1 MCPVSILILQS
12 PLTRCQ
18 TFRGFNRTQ
27 LNNSEGFQGWNSD
40 ILWQKRDR
48 HTVLISVIQPKS
60 FVQYFCVLSS
70 CICIKKLNNGSGWT
84 VLLSTSGHDTAN
96 QIYRRIKTQQIPNSQ
111 IHSNTRNILDPKN
124 AFQADQD
131 SFTKIKRMFI

>member
-48 HTVLISVIQPKS
+48 HNLLSDSAQKLYI
-60 FVQYFCVLSS
+60 FVFSS
-70 CICIKKLNNGSGWT
+70 CICIKKLDNGSGWT
-84 VLLSTSGHDTAN
+84 VLLSTSGHDTAK

-131 SFTKIKRMFI
+131 SFTKIKRIFI